1 LKPAPTPRPLVVLL
15 GLLIA
20 LPALGTDVFV
30 PALPVLTA
38 ALGAEVGA
46 AQLTMT
52 LYFIG
57 LAAGQLLWG
66 PLSDRYG
73 RKPILMSGLA
83 IMLAASLA
91 AALAE
96 SLTAVIAA
104 RLAQGLG
111 MSSGALIGRTIVRD
125 LYTHEAAAKL
135 LSSMSIVFSMVP
147 IAAPLA
153 GGVLADTA
161 GWRSVFVA
169 LLITAAALAV
179 AVLSLAETA
188 PAARASANPARIMRT
203 FGAIL
208 SDRRFLTPYSV
219 FLCTQIAI
227 LAWVSNSS
235 FTLISGL
242 GVGPTAYGA
251 MFTLVM
257 CGQIAGAW
265 FSSRLVLRLG
275 IARMLR
281 AGAAL
286 MLAGSASAA
295 ALAWS
300 GVGHWAAVVAPF
312 VMVLFGA
319 ALIVP
324 NATAAAMAPFPGA
337 AGAVAALIGT
347 IGFTAG
353 ALISSALGAAFDG
366 TARPMATAAALAG
379 AGAFL
384 LERITRHG
392 KA

>member
-1 LKPAPTPRPLVVLL
+1 LKPAPAPRPLVVLL

-30 PALPVLTA
+30 PALPALTR

-46 AQLTMT
+46 GQLTMT

-57 LAAGQLLWG
+57 LAAGQLVWG

-73 RKPILMSGLA
+73 RKPILLGGLL
-83 IMLAASLA
+83 IMLAASIA

-96 SLTAVIAA
+96 SLAAVVAA

-125 LYTHEAAAKL
+125 LYAHEQAAKL
-135 LSSMSIVFSMVP
+135 LSSMAIVFSVIP
-147 IAAPLA
+147 IAAPLS
-153 GGVLADTA
+153 GGLLADAA
-161 GWRSVFVA
+161 GWPAVFVMLA
-169 LLITAAALAV
+169 AVAAALLA
-179 AVLSLAETA
+179 AVLFLRETA
-188 PAARASANPARIMRT
+188 PAAPASRPGVLAT

-208 SDRRFLTPYSV
+208 RDRRFLAPYSV
-219 FLCTQIAI
+219 FLCTQIGV

-235 FTLISGL
+235 FALISGL

-257 CGQIAGAW
+257 SGQIVGAW
-265 FSSRLVLRLG
+265 VSSRLVLRLG

-281 AGAAL
+281 AGSGL
-286 MLAGSASAA
+286 MLAGGAAA
-295 ALAWS
+295 ALLAWG
-300 GVGHWAAVVAPF
+300 GVGHWTAVVTPF
-312 VMVLFGA
+312 VLFLFGA
-319 ALIVP
+319 ALVVP
-324 NATAAAMAPFPGA
+324 NATAAAMSPFPA
-337 AGAVAALIGT
+337 SAGAVSSLIGT
-347 IGFTAG
+347 IGFAIG
-353 ALISSALGAAFDG
+353 ALISAALGAAFDG
-366 TARPMATAAALAG
+366 SARPMATVAALAG

-384 LERITRHG
+384 FERYTRSG

>member
-1 LKPAPTPRPLVVLL
+1 LKTAPTPLPLVVLL

-30 PALPVLTA
+30 PALPALTQ

-73 RKPILMSGLA
+73 RKPILMGGLA

-91 AALAE
+91 AAIAE
-96 SLTAVIAA
+96 SLAAVIAA

-125 LYTHEAAAKL
+125 LYAHEQAAKL
-135 LSSMSIVFSMVP
+135 LSSMSIVFSLIP
-147 IAAPLA
+147 IAAPLSGGLLADAA
-153 GGVLADTA
+153 GWPAVFITLAGVAAALLAAVLFLRETAPVARASRPGVLA
-161 GWRSVFVA
+161 
-169 LLITAAALAV
+169 
-179 AVLSLAETA
+179 
-188 PAARASANPARIMRT
+188 T
-203 FGAIL
+203 FGTIL
-208 SDRRFLTPYSV
+208 RDRRFLAPYSV
-219 FLCTQIAI
+219 FLCTQIGV

-235 FTLISGL
+235 FVLISGL

-257 CGQIAGAW
+257 SGQIAGAW
-265 FSSRLVLRLG
+265 VSSRLVVRLG

-281 AGAAL
+281 AGSGL
-286 MLAGSASAA
+286 MLAGGAA
-295 ALAWS
+295 ATLLAWT
-300 GVGHWAAVVAPF
+300 GVGHWVAVVTPF
-312 VMVLFGA
+312 VLFLFGA
-319 ALIVP
+319 ALVVP
-324 NATAAAMAPFPGA
+324 NATAAAMAPFPAA
-337 AGAVAALIGT
+337 AGAVSSLIGT
-347 IGFTAG
+347 IGFAAG
-353 ALISSALGAAFDG
+353 ALISTALGAAFDG
-366 TARPMATAAALAG
+366 TARPMATLAAAAG
-379 AGAFL
+379 LGAFVF
-384 LERITRHG
+384 ERLTRSG